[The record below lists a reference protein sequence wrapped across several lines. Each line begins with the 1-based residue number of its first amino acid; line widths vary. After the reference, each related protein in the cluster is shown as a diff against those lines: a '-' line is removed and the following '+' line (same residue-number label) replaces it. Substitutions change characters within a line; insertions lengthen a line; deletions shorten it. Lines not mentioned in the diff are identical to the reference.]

1 MIIASDLEGTLT
13 SGTTWK
19 AVGRYLVQHGRQ
31 RAYRLF
37 FATHLLGVPLV
48 KTRLIQEQIYRMR
61 WMTDLARL
69 LKGMTS
75 AELVQMAAWVVEHE
89 LWPKRRAM
97 ILEELRAFQEQGHQ
111 VLLATGA
118 YQEVAE
124 AFAHRIGAVAI
135 GTPLEMQDGHAT
147 GQLACPINNGQ
158 YKADNLRPYL
168 KGAILDIAY
177 GDSLAD
183 MPMLELSQ
191 SPVVVCPEPA
201 LHTLAVQRDWRMV
214 VS

>member
-1 MIIASDLEGTLT
+1 MMIASDLEGTLT

-31 RAYRLF
+31 QAYRLF

-48 KTRLIQEQIYRMR
+48 KTRLILEQSYRTR

-69 LKGMTS
+69 FKGMTS
-75 AELVQMAAWVVEHE
+75 AELVQMAVWVVEHE
-89 LWPKRRAM
+89 LWPKCRATV
-97 ILEELRAFQEQGHQ
+97 LEELRAFQEQGHQ

-124 AFAHRIGAVAI
+124 AFAQRMGAVAI
-135 GTPLEMQDGHAT
+135 GTPLAMEDGHAT

-201 LHTLAVQRDWRMV
+201 LHALAVQRGWRIV